1 MDASPGAYTVPLLQG
16 GMDMKRFLTALC
28 AAMMLTVSAGALEV
42 SAPSALLMEKET
54 GTVLYEKDAH
64 AKLEP
69 ASVTKVMTL
78 LLTMEA
84 IDAGQLSYDTVI
96 TASAHACS
104 MGGSQIWLEENEQMT
119 VDDMLKAVCVVSAND
134 CAVALAEAVAGSE
147 EAFVEKM
154 NQRAAELG
162 MNDTTFKNATGLPA
176 EGHVTSAWDI
186 ALMSRELILN
196 HPDIRNYTTIWMD
209 SLRDGKS
216 ELVNTNKLIRFYEG
230 ATGLKTGS
238 TDSALYC
245 LSGTAER
252 DGMELISV
260 IMKAPTSAQRFDD
273 AKTLLGYGFSTY
285 ALETIVPQEALPP
298 IPVELGTQATVQP
311 VLGEGTALLLEKA
324 KAGQLSQSVELAES
338 AAAPVARGDTLGT
351 LTVTAGEET
360 VAQIPIVAGEDVARV
375 TFSQMFTRLL
385 RLAFLGG

>member
-1 MDASPGAYTVPLLQG
+1 MDAPSGAYTVPLLQG

-28 AAMMLTVSAGALEV
+28 AAALLSTSAGALEV
-42 SAPSALLMEKET
+42 SAPSAVLMEKET

-84 IDAGQLSYDTVI
+84 IDAGQLGYDTVI

-154 NQRAAELG
+154 NQRARELG

-176 EGHVTSAWDI
+176 QGHVTSAWDI

-273 AKTLLGYGFSTY
+273 AKALLSYGFSTY

-338 AAAPVARGDTLGT
+338 VAAPVAQGDVLGT

-375 TFSQMFTRLL
+375 TFSQMFTQLL

>member
-1 MDASPGAYTVPLLQG
+1 MDAPSGAYTVPLLQG

-42 SAPSALLMEKET
+42 SAPSAVLMEKET

-154 NQRAAELG
+154 NQRAKELG

-176 EGHVTSAWDI
+176 EGHLTSAWDI

-252 DGMELISV
+252 DGMELIAV

-273 AKTLLGYGFSTY
+273 AKALLSYGFSTY

-311 VLGEGTALLLEKA
+311 VLGEGTALLLEKTQSA
-324 KAGQLSQSVELAES
+324 QLSQSVELVS
-338 AAAPVARGDTLGT
+338 SVAAPVAQGDVLGT

-360 VAQIPIVAGEDVARV
+360 VAQIPIVAGEAVERV
-375 TFSQMFTRLL
+375 TFSQMFSRLL

>member
-1 MDASPGAYTVPLLQG
+1 MDAPSGAYTVPLLQG

-28 AAMMLTVSAGALEV
+28 AAALLSTSAGALEV
-42 SAPSALLMEKET
+42 SAPSAVLMEKET

-84 IDAGQLSYDTVI
+84 IDAGQLGYDTVI

-134 CAVALAEAVAGSE
+134 CAVVLAEAVAGSE

-154 NQRAAELG
+154 NQRARELG

-176 EGHVTSAWDI
+176 QGHLTSAWHI

-273 AKTLLGYGFSTY
+273 AKALLSYGFSTY

-338 AAAPVARGDTLGT
+338 VAAPVAQGDVLGT

-375 TFSQMFTRLL
+375 TFSQMFTQLL

>member
-42 SAPSALLMEKET
+42 SAPSAVLMEKET
-54 GTVLYEKDAH
+54 GTALYEKDAH

-84 IDAGQLSYDTVI
+84 IDAGRLSYDTVI

-273 AKTLLGYGFSTY
+273 AKALLSYGFSTY

>member
-42 SAPSALLMEKET
+42 SAPSAVLMEKET

-84 IDAGQLSYDTVI
+84 IDAGQLSCDTVV

-162 MNDTTFKNATGLPA
+162 MNDTAFKNATGLPA
-176 EGHVTSAWDI
+176 QGHVTSAWDI

-273 AKTLLGYGFSTY
+273 AKALLSYGFSTY

-311 VLGEGTALLLEKA
+311 VLGEETALLLEKA

-338 AAAPVARGDTLGT
+338 VAAPVARGDTLGT
-351 LTVTAGEET
+351 LAVTAGEET

>member
-1 MDASPGAYTVPLLQG
+1 MDAPSGAYTVPLLQG

-28 AAMMLTVSAGALEV
+28 AAALLSTSAGALEV
-42 SAPSALLMEKET
+42 SAPSAVLMEKET

-84 IDAGQLSYDTVI
+84 IDAGQLGYDTVI

-154 NQRAAELG
+154 NQRARELG

-176 EGHVTSAWDI
+176 QGHVTSAWDI

-196 HPDIRNYTTIWMD
+196 HPDIRNFTTIWMD

-273 AKTLLGYGFSTY
+273 AKALLSYGFSTY

-338 AAAPVARGDTLGT
+338 VAAPVAQGDVLGT

-375 TFSQMFTRLL
+375 TFSQMFTQLL

>member
-42 SAPSALLMEKET
+42 SAPSAVLMEKET

-154 NQRAAELG
+154 NQRARELG

-176 EGHVTSAWDI
+176 QGHVTSAWDI

-273 AKTLLGYGFSTY
+273 AKALLSYGFSTY
-285 ALETIVPQEALPP
+285 ALENIVPQEALPP

-338 AAAPVARGDTLGT
+338 VAAPVAQGDVLGT

>member
-42 SAPSALLMEKET
+42 SAPSAVLMEKET

-298 IPVELGTQATVQP
+298 IPVELGIQATVQP

>member
-1 MDASPGAYTVPLLQG
+1 MYAPSGAYTVPLLQG

-28 AAMMLTVSAGALEV
+28 AAIMLTVSAGALEV

-147 EAFVEKM
+147 DAFVEKM

-273 AKTLLGYGFSTY
+273 AKALLSYGFSTY

-338 AAAPVARGDTLGT
+338 VAAPVAQGDVLGT

-375 TFSQMFTRLL
+375 TFSQMFAQLL